1 MIDAISSNRDKLKHI
16 IIPGFLGL
24 VISLCSHQALA
35 ESATVLGSPK
45 VLQLQ
50 DAIQQAKDNDPWIQS
65 SRYKEQALQANS
77 RSEQALPNPK
87 LTFRLQ
93 NLPTDSFD
101 FSQEAMTQAQL
112 GFSQA
117 FPRGD
122 TLGLKQKQW
131 QQLSEQQPVLRDDR
145 KQQVTMEVTHR
156 WLDALLAER
165 SIQLIQQDANLFK
178 HLESIA
184 QSSYRSAIG
193 NVRQQDLVRA
203 QLELTRLDER
213 LFKLHERRDVKLAE
227 LALWLMPEG
236 DMADNNSSFSLP
248 EQLPTLNLTE
258 AAQNILAQLS
268 VRPHD
273 YEFIAQTLL
282 THPKIVSVEKVIH
295 AQKTGVQIAQQSR
308 KPQWTMNA
316 AYGYRDEDKLGHD
329 RADLL
334 SIGVTLDM
342 PLWDDTRPTEQIQAA
357 ISNAEQI
364 ETEKRLLVRTLTS
377 KALQHISNLQNQERQ
392 LSLYENQLLTQLRQ
406 QSETALAA
414 YTNDDGDF
422 AEAVRA
428 QIDELN
434 ARLEVLALKVKR
446 LKSIASLNY
455 FFSGD
460 QHTDS
465 EKLNGGSNDESN

>member
-1 MIDAISSNRDKLKHI
+1 MIDAISSNRDKLKRT
-16 IIPGFLGL
+16 IIPVFWGL
-24 VISLCSHQALA
+24 VISLYNPQALA
-35 ESATVLGSPK
+35 ESASVLGSSR
-45 VLQLQ
+45 VLHLQ
-50 DAIQQAKDNDPWIQS
+50 DAINMAKDNDPWLQS

-122 TLGLKQKQW
+122 TLELKQKQW

-145 KQQVTMEVTHR
+145 TQQVTMEVTHR

-165 SIQLIQQDANLFK
+165 SIQIIQQDANLFK

-213 LFKLHERRDVKLAE
+213 LFKLQEHRDVKLAE

-236 DMADNNSSFSLP
+236 DNVSHFSSFSLP
-248 EQLPTLNLTE
+248 EQLPELNLTD
-258 AAQNILAQLS
+258 AAQRVFS
-268 VRPHD
+268 EMDVRPHD

-282 THPKIVSVEKVIH
+282 AHPKVASVEKVIH
-295 AQKTGVQIAQQSR
+295 AQKTGIQIAQQSR
-308 KPQWTMNA
+308 KPQWSMNA
-316 AYGYRDEDKLGHD
+316 TYGYRDEDKLGHE

-334 SIGVTLDM
+334 SVGVTVDM
-342 PLWDDTRPTEQIQAA
+342 PLWDDTRPEQQIQAA
-357 ISNAEQI
+357 IFNAEQI
-364 ETEKRLLVRTLTS
+364 ETEKRLLVRTLAS
-377 KALQHISNLQNQERQ
+377 SALQHIKNLKNQERQ
-392 LSLYENQLLTQLRQ
+392 LSLYENQLLAQLHQ
-406 QSETALAA
+406 QSEAALAA

-434 ARLEVLALKVKR
+434 ARLEVLTLKTKR

-455 FFSGD
+455 YFSGD
-460 QHTDS
+460 QQTDS
-465 EKLNGGSNDESN
+465 DALNGSANNE